1 MFYYGQQW
9 WMGRTQSGDKDVKW
23 IAAQG
28 LGGQRIFII
37 PELDLV
43 MAMTS
48 GMYGSP
54 RQGNAALDVLANF
67 VIPSV
72 RDNSR

>member
-1 MFYYGQQW
+1 
-9 WMGRTQSGDKDVKW
+9 VKW

-43 MAMTS
+43 MVTTS
-48 GMYGSP
+48 GLYGSP
-54 RQGNAALDVLANF
+54 RQGSAALDILANF
-67 VIPSV
+67 VIPGA
-72 RDNSR
+72 R